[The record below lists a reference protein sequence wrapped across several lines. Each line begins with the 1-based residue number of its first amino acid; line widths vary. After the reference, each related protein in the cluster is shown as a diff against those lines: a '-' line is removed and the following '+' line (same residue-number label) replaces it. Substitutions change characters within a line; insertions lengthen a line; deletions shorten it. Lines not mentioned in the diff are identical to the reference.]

1 MLYVFLTMRGP
12 IRPSQYA
19 TSPINIASYKAPSA
33 VLTTSKK
40 LLNLIQTKETI
51 VGNSQFFEDLSLKI
65 RGLISG
71 SPAGDLEKNLRA
83 LLQGAFTKL
92 ELVSREEFEVQ
103 AEVLRVTRERLEALQ
118 ARVAQLENIT
128 EEER

>member
-1 MLYVFLTMRGP
+1 M
-12 IRPSQYA
+12 
-19 TSPINIASYKAPSA
+19 
-33 VLTTSKK
+33 
-40 LLNLIQTKETI
+40 
-51 VGNSQFFEDLSLKI
+51 GNGQFFEDLSLKI
-65 RGLISG
+65 RQLING
-71 SPAGDLEKNLRA
+71 SPAGDMEKNLRA

-118 ARVAQLENIT
+118 ARVAQLENIA

>member
-1 MLYVFLTMRGP
+1 M
-12 IRPSQYA
+12 
-19 TSPINIASYKAPSA
+19 
-33 VLTTSKK
+33 
-40 LLNLIQTKETI
+40 
-51 VGNSQFFEDLSLKI
+51 GNSQFFEDLSLKI
-65 RGLISG
+65 RQLING

-118 ARVAQLENIT
+118 ARVAQLENSA

>member
-1 MLYVFLTMRGP
+1 M
-12 IRPSQYA
+12 
-19 TSPINIASYKAPSA
+19 
-33 VLTTSKK
+33 
-40 LLNLIQTKETI
+40 
-51 VGNSQFFEDLSLKI
+51 GNNQFFEDLSLKI
-65 RGLISG
+65 KQLING

-118 ARVAQLENIT
+118 ARVAQLENIA

>member
-1 MLYVFLTMRGP
+1 M
-12 IRPSQYA
+12 
-19 TSPINIASYKAPSA
+19 
-33 VLTTSKK
+33 
-40 LLNLIQTKETI
+40 
-51 VGNSQFFEDLSLKI
+51 GNSQFFEDLSLKI
-65 RGLISG
+65 RELISG

-118 ARVAQLENIT
+118 ARVAQLENIA

>member
-1 MLYVFLTMRGP
+1 M
-12 IRPSQYA
+12 
-19 TSPINIASYKAPSA
+19 
-33 VLTTSKK
+33 
-40 LLNLIQTKETI
+40 
-51 VGNSQFFEDLSLKI
+51 GNNQFFEDLSLKI
-65 RGLISG
+65 RQLING

-118 ARVAQLENIT
+118 ARVAQLENIA